1 MDDVDL
7 RQEILQRTLKEVADE
22 EKEAANPCVI
32 CLDTITEPCV
42 AQPCQHANFDFLCLV
57 SWTEQQPKCPLC
69 TNTSGHTYC
78 WLDSTTDNTTGKID
92 LTAVQY
98 NLNATQGPK
107 LYKLPPPSA
116 TFPKAA
122 VTTRSRPSN
131 RYGPRGGRRP
141 PPPARPQ
148 PDDPLERRRNV
159 YRNQTYSMRVGSN
172 RLSQY
177 RELTPELFA
186 RDEEL
191 VSRARKWI
199 RRELRVF
206 SFLNPEPEE
215 VERTPHQVSR
225 PGPQRLENRRA
236 NNAEFLLEYVIA
248 ILRTVDLKGSAGQ
261 AEELLRDFIGRENA
275 CLFLHELQAWL
286 RSPYNSLEDWDRHVQ
301 YSNTPRSASEGAHR
315 DSDGSGRTPTPVHN
329 RSRLQRSRRPY
340 RTRSQ
345 DALDRSRR
353 LQQAQQRYNPY

>member
-1 MDDVDL
+1 M
-7 RQEILQRTLKEVADE
+7 
-22 EKEAANPCVI
+22 
-32 CLDTITEPCV
+32 
-42 AQPCQHANFDFLCLV
+42 
-57 SWTEQQPKCPLC
+57 
-69 TNTSGHTYC
+69 
-78 WLDSTTDNTTGKID
+78 
-92 LTAVQY
+92 QY
-98 NLNATQGPK
+98 ELNATQGPK
-107 LYKLPPPSA
+107 LYKVPSPSA
-116 TFPKAA
+116 TFPTVP
-122 VTTRSRPSN
+122 VTSRSRPGN

-141 PPPARPQ
+141 PPPPRPQ
-148 PDDPLERRRNV
+148 SDDPLERRRNV
-159 YRNQTYSMRVGSN
+159 YRNRTYSMRVGSN

-177 RELTPELFA
+177 RELTPDLFA

-206 SFLNPEPEE
+206 SFLNPEPEHE
-215 VERTPHQVSR
+215 ERISHQVSR

-301 YSNTPRSASEGAHR
+301 YSNTPRSV
-315 DSDGSGRTPTPVHN
+315 SDGGNRDGRSGHRPTPVNN
-329 RSRLQRSRRPY
+329 RSRPQRSRRPY
-340 RTRSQ
+340 RSRSQ
-345 DALDRSRR
+345 DAIDRSRR

>member
-1 MDDVDL
+1 MDNDL
-7 RQEILQRTLKEVADE
+7 RQQILQRTLQEVVE
-22 EKEAANPCVI
+22 EVANPCVI

-42 AQPCQHANFDFLCLV
+42 AQPCQHANFDFICLL
-57 SWTEQQPKCPLC
+57 SWLEQQQKCPLC
-69 TNTSGHTYC
+69 
-78 WLDSTTDNTTGKID
+78 KIE

-98 NLNATQGPK
+98 ELKAPQGPK
-107 LYKLPPPSA
+107 LYQLPPPSS
-116 TFPKAA
+116 TT
-122 VTTRSRPSN
+122 VTPPARPP
-131 RYGPRGGRRP
+131 RGPRNAQRGGRRP
-141 PPPARPQ
+141 CPPRPPPPP

-177 RELTPELFA
+177 RELAPERFS
-186 RDEEL
+186 RDEQL

-206 SFLNPEPEE
+206 AFLNPESEE
-215 VERTPHQVSR
+215 EQRTPQQMSR

-286 RSPYNSLEDWDRHVQ
+286 RSPYQTLEDWDRHVQ
-301 YSNTPRSASEGAHR
+301 YANEPR
-315 DSDGSGRTPTPVHN
+315 DTSDRGSRAVPDSGRRTAPSN
-329 RSRLQRSRRPY
+329 RGRGQRSRRPY
-340 RTRSQ
+340 SSRTE
-345 DALDRSRR
+345 DPVARSRR
-353 LQQAQQRYNPY
+353 IQQAQQRYNPY

>member
-7 RQEILQRTLKEVADE
+7 RQKILQRTLQEVADE

-42 AQPCQHANFDFLCLV
+42 AQPCQHSNFDFLCLV
-57 SWTEQQPKCPLC
+57 SWIEQQPKCPLC
-69 TNTSGHTYC
+69 
-78 WLDSTTDNTTGKID
+78 KVE

-98 NLNATQGPK
+98 ELNATQGPK
-107 LYKLPPPSA
+107 LYKVPPPSA
-116 TFPKAA
+116 PITVPPVA
-122 VTTRSRPSN
+122 VQSRPGN
-131 RYGPRGGRRP
+131 RYGLRGGRRP
-141 PPPARPQ
+141 PPPPRLP

-177 RELTPELFA
+177 RELTPEIFS
-186 RDEEL
+186 RDDEL

-215 VERTPHQVSR
+215 VERTIHQVPR
-225 PGPQRLENRRA
+225 PGIERLENRRA

-286 RSPYNSLEDWDRHVQ
+286 RSPYTSLEDWDRHVQ
-301 YSNTPRSASEGAHR
+301 YPHTPRNTSGRRYR
-315 DSDGSGRTPTPVHN
+315 DSENSSRRPTPVNN
-329 RSRLQRSRRPY
+329 RSRPQRFRRPY
-340 RTRSQ
+340 RSRSQ
-345 DALDRSRR
+345 EAIDRSRR

>member
-1 MDDVDL
+1 M
-7 RQEILQRTLKEVADE
+7 
-22 EKEAANPCVI
+22 
-32 CLDTITEPCV
+32 
-42 AQPCQHANFDFLCLV
+42 
-57 SWTEQQPKCPLC
+57 
-69 TNTSGHTYC
+69 TNGK
-78 WLDSTTDNTTGKID
+78 TGKIE

-98 NLNATQGPK
+98 ELNAPQGPK
-107 LYKLPPPSA
+107 LYTIPPPIA
-116 TFPKAA
+116 TTPRAPHP
-122 VTTRSRPSN
+122 TRSHPGT

-141 PPPARPQ
+141 APPPRPQ
-148 PDDPLERRRNV
+148 LDDPLERRRNV

-177 RELTPELFA
+177 RELTPQLFD
-186 RDEEL
+186 RDEGL

-206 SFLNPEPEE
+206 SFLNPESEE
-215 VERTPHQVSR
+215 EERTSHQVSR
-225 PGPQRLENRRA
+225 PGHQRLESRRA

-275 CLFLHELQAWL
+275 RLFLHELQAWL

-301 YSNTPRSASEGAHR
+301 YPDTPRNTSDGGYR
-315 DSDGSGRTPTPVHN
+315 VSDGSDRRSTPVNN
-329 RSRLQRSRRPY
+329 RRRPQRVQRPY
-340 RTRSQ
+340 RSRSQ

>member
-1 MDDVDL
+1 M
-7 RQEILQRTLKEVADE
+7 
-22 EKEAANPCVI
+22 
-32 CLDTITEPCV
+32 
-42 AQPCQHANFDFLCLV
+42 
-57 SWTEQQPKCPLC
+57 
-69 TNTSGHTYC
+69 
-78 WLDSTTDNTTGKID
+78 TG
-92 LTAVQY
+92 VQY
-98 NLNATQGPK
+98 DLNATQGPK
-107 LYKLPPPSA
+107 LYKVPPPS
-116 TFPKAA
+116 TTIPTVPAA
-122 VTTRSRPSN
+122 ARSRPGN
-131 RYGPRGGRRP
+131 RYAPRGGRRP
-141 PPPARPQ
+141 LPLPRPQ

-177 RELTPELFA
+177 RELTPELFS

-206 SFLNPEPEE
+206 SFLNPEPVEE
-215 VERTPHQVSR
+215 ERVSHQVSR

-261 AEELLRDFIGRENA
+261 AEELLRDFIGRDNA
-275 CLFLHELQAWL
+275 RLFLHELQAWL

-301 YSNTPRSASEGAHR
+301 YSNTPRGTSNGGYT
-315 DSDGSGRTPTPVHN
+315 DSDGSSRRSTPVNN
-329 RSRLQRSRRPY
+329 RSRAQRSRRPY
-340 RTRSQ
+340 RSRSQ
-345 DALDRSRR
+345 EAIDRSRR

>member
-32 CLDTITEPCV
+32 CLDTIAEPCV
-42 AQPCQHANFDFLCLV
+42 AQPCHHTNFDFLCLV
-57 SWTEQQPKCPLC
+57 SWIEQQPKCPLC
-69 TNTSGHTYC
+69 
-78 WLDSTTDNTTGKID
+78 KIE

-98 NLNATQGPK
+98 DLNATQGPK

-116 TFPKAA
+116 AIPAA
-122 VTTRSRPSN
+122 PSSARFHPGN
-131 RYGPRGGRRP
+131 RYGPRGRRP
-141 PPPARPQ
+141 PPLPRPQ

-186 RDEEL
+186 RDEAL

-206 SFLNPEPEE
+206 SFLNPEPED
-215 VERTPHQVSR
+215 VERTSHQVSR

-261 AEELLRDFIGRENA
+261 AEDLLRDFIGRENA

-301 YSNTPRSASEGAHR
+301 YSNAPRSTSHGR
-315 DSDGSGRTPTPVHN
+315 YSDSDGSGRRSTPVHT
-329 RSRLQRSRRPY
+329 RGRLQRSRRPY
-340 RTRSQ
+340 RSRSQ
-345 DALDRSRR
+345 EAIDRSRR

>member
-7 RQEILQRTLKEVADE
+7 RQKILQRTLKEVADE

-42 AQPCQHANFDFLCLV
+42 AQPCQHSNFDFLCLV
-57 SWTEQQPKCPLC
+57 SWIEQQPKCPLC
-69 TNTSGHTYC
+69 
-78 WLDSTTDNTTGKID
+78 KVD

-98 NLNATQGPK
+98 ELSATQGPK
-107 LYKLPPPSA
+107 LYKVPPPSA
-116 TFPKAA
+116 PIPAPPVA
-122 VTTRSRPSN
+122 VRSRPGY

-141 PPPARPQ
+141 PPPPRLP

-177 RELTPELFA
+177 RELTPGIFS
-186 RDEEL
+186 RDDEL

-215 VERTPHQVSR
+215 VERTIHQVPR
-225 PGPQRLENRRA
+225 PGTERLENRRA

-301 YSNTPRSASEGAHR
+301 YPNTSRNTSDGRYR
-315 DSDGSGRTPTPVHN
+315 DSENSSRRPTPVSN
-329 RSRLQRSRRPY
+329 RSRPQRSRRPY
-340 RTRSQ
+340 RSRSQ
-345 DALDRSRR
+345 EAIDRPRR

>member
-1 MDDVDL
+1 MDDVEL

-22 EKEAANPCVI
+22 ENEAANPCVI

-42 AQPCQHANFDFLCLV
+42 AQPCHHANFDFLCLV
-57 SWTEQQPKCPLC
+57 SWIEQQPKCPLC
-69 TNTSGHTYC
+69 
-78 WLDSTTDNTTGKID
+78 KIE

-98 NLNATQGPK
+98 ELNATHGPK

-116 TFPKAA
+116 KVPVPPTAA
-122 VTTRSRPSN
+122 RSRPVD

-141 PPPARPQ
+141 PPLPRPQ
-148 PDDPLERRRNV
+148 PDDPLEFRRNV

-177 RELTPELFA
+177 RELTPELFS

-191 VSRARKWI
+191 VSRSRKWI

-206 SFLNPEPEE
+206 SFLYPEPEHE
-215 VERTPHQVSR
+215 ERTSHQVPR

-301 YSNTPRSASEGAHR
+301 YSNTPRSASDGGYR
-315 DSDGSGRTPTPVHN
+315 DSDGPGRRPTPVNN
-329 RSRLQRSRRPY
+329 RSRSQRSRRPY
-340 RTRSQ
+340 RSRSQ
-345 DALDRSRR
+345 EAIDRSRR

>member
-1 MDDVDL
+1 MYRTDDL
-7 RQEILQRTLKEVADE
+7 
-22 EKEAANPCVI
+22 
-32 CLDTITEPCV
+32 
-42 AQPCQHANFDFLCLV
+42 
-57 SWTEQQPKCPLC
+57 
-69 TNTSGHTYC
+69 
-78 WLDSTTDNTTGKID
+78 TGKIE

-98 NLNATQGPK
+98 ELNATHGPK

-116 TFPKAA
+116 KVPVPPTAA
-122 VTTRSRPSN
+122 RSRPVD

-141 PPPARPQ
+141 PPLPRPQ
-148 PDDPLERRRNV
+148 PDDPLEFRRNV

-177 RELTPELFA
+177 RELTPELFS

-206 SFLNPEPEE
+206 SFLYPEPEHE
-215 VERTPHQVSR
+215 ERTSHQVPR

-301 YSNTPRSASEGAHR
+301 YSNTPRSASDGGYR
-315 DSDGSGRTPTPVHN
+315 DSDGPGRRPTPVNN
-329 RSRLQRSRRPY
+329 RSRSQRSRRPY
-340 RTRSQ
+340 RSRSQ
-345 DALDRSRR
+345 EAIDRSRR

>member
-7 RQEILQRTLKEVADE
+7 RQEILQRTLREVADE
-22 EKEAANPCVI
+22 ENEAANPCVI

-42 AQPCQHANFDFLCLV
+42 AQPCHHANFDFLCLV
-57 SWTEQQPKCPLC
+57 SWLEQQPRCPLC
-69 TNTSGHTYC
+69 
-78 WLDSTTDNTTGKID
+78 KIE

-98 NLNATQGPK
+98 ELNAPQGPK
-107 LYKLPPPSA
+107 LYKVPPPSA
-116 TFPKAA
+116 TTPTVPTAA
-122 VTTRSRPSN
+122 RLRPGT
-131 RYGPRGGRRP
+131 RYGARRGRRP
-141 PPPARPQ
+141 SPPPRPQ
-148 PDDPLERRRNV
+148 LDDPLERRRNV

-177 RELTPELFA
+177 RELTPELFG

-206 SFLNPEPEE
+206 SFLNPEPEQE
-215 VERTPHQVSR
+215 ERTSHQVSR
-225 PGPQRLENRRA
+225 PGHQRLQNRRA
-236 NNAEFLLEYVIA
+236 NNAEFLLEYIIA

-261 AEELLRDFIGRENA
+261 AEELLREFIGRDNA

-286 RSPYNSLEDWDRHVQ
+286 RSPYTSLEDWDRHVQ
-301 YSNTPRSASEGAHR
+301 YSVTPRNT
-315 DSDGSGRTPTPVHN
+315 SDGGYRTPDGPDRRPTPVSN
-329 RSRLQRSRRPY
+329 RSRPQRARRPY
-340 RTRSQ
+340 RSRSQ
-345 DALDRSRR
+345 EALDRSRR

>member
-7 RQEILQRTLKEVADE
+7 RQEILQRTLQEVADE

-32 CLDTITEPCV
+32 CLDNITEPCV
-42 AQPCQHANFDFLCLV
+42 AQPCNHANFDFLCLV
-57 SWTEQQPKCPLC
+57 SWIEQQPKCPLC
-69 TNTSGHTYC
+69 KIE
-78 WLDSTTDNTTGKID
+78 LTTVK
-92 LTAVQY
+92 Y
-98 NLNATQGPK
+98 ELNATQGPK
-107 LYKLPPPSA
+107 LYKVPPPS
-116 TFPKAA
+116 
-122 VTTRSRPSN
+122 TTIPVPPVSARSRPGN

-141 PPPARPQ
+141 LPPPRPQ
-148 PDDPLERRRNV
+148 PNDPLERRRNV

-177 RELTPELFA
+177 RELTPEHFN

-215 VERTPHQVSR
+215 EERTSHHVSR

-286 RSPYNSLEDWDRHVQ
+286 RSPYSSLEDWDRNVQ
-301 YSNTPRSASEGAHR
+301 YSNTPRSTSDRGYR
-315 DSDGSGRTPTPVHN
+315 DSDDSGGRSTPVN
-329 RSRLQRSRRPY
+329 IRSRPQRSGRPY
-340 RTRSQ
+340 RSRSQ
-345 DALDRSRR
+345 EAIDRSRR